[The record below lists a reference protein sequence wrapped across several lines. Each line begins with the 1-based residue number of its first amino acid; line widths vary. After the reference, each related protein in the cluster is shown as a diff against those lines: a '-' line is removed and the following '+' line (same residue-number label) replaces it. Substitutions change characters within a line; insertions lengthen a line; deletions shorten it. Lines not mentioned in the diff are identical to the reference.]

1 MYVVLYVCCTSFHL
15 LIVLLQLKISAPTAA
30 LMTMNP
36 KILFK
41 GENPFSDGN
50 TYNQIFFLGLF
61 LASEHHLSCAEQIDE
76 TATNRIFPSG

>member
-1 MYVVLYVCCTSFHL
+1 VCCTSFHL

-30 LMTMNP
+30 LMMMNP

-50 TYNQIFFLGLF
+50 TYNQFVFSRAFSSIR
-61 LASEHHLSCAEQIDE
+61 ASFEMCRTD
-76 TATNRIFPSG
+76 